1 MNTIKSFEI
10 AQCRNCA
17 CLNVRKAAR
26 AITQSYDAALQ
37 PVGLRA
43 TQFSLLVIAQARG
56 EVSISQAAEL
66 MVMDRTTLTRNLK
79 PLQKRSL
86 IVVNPGKDRR
96 TKAIVITDE
105 GRALLQEALPLWKA
119 VQQEV
124 VEGFGGERFESLL
137 TDLKTLV
144 ELNRTEA

>member
-1 MNTIKSFEI
+1 
-10 AQCRNCA
+10 
-17 CLNVRKAAR
+17 
-26 AITQSYDAALQ
+26 
-37 PVGLRA
+37 
-43 TQFSLLVIAQARG
+43 
-56 EVSISQAAEL
+56 
-66 MVMDRTTLTRNLK
+66 MDRTTLTRNLK
-79 PLQKRSL
+79 PLQERGL

-96 TKAIVITDE
+96 TKAIVITHE
-105 GRALLQEALPLWKA
+105 GRSLLQEALPLWKA